1 MFVMKLK
8 WEIGAMKRMTCLFLA
23 LVLLLSGCGAA
34 EPAVTPGAEALLEF
48 TDDLGRT
55 VSVAEKPER
64 VAALIGS
71 FADIWCLAGG
81 KDALVAAAD
90 DSWTSFDLGLGED
103 VVNLGAIK
111 EPSLEAL
118 IAAEPD
124 LILASCNTAAN
135 LELQDTFEAA
145 GMCVAYF
152 DVQTLDD
159 YLNMLG
165 ICTPLTGCEENYAE
179 YGEVVR
185 AQADAAIARGLRI
198 APGEPYIL
206 IRRLRLADGVPMA
219 IENTA
224 LNASLCRGVLDTDLK
239 NHSLYAALTSRG
251 LALKTGEQYMEA
263 ALADAAQAKLLDIPE
278 GAPVLLIERHVTNPE
293 GVTVEVT
300 YSAYRG
306 DSYRFYIEFD
316 GVNRA
321 NTVSTSPKGISD
333 NII

>member
-1 MFVMKLK
+1 MQERSLYKTIRDDLLRAI
-8 WEIGAMKRMTCLFLA
+8 ENGSLQPDQALPSERELCQRYGTSRMT
-23 LVLLLSGCGAA
+23 VRH
-34 EPAVTPGAEALLEF
+34 AVTELESEDMAKRGKKASSQILF
-48 TDDLGRT
+48 AG
-55 VSVAEKPER
+55 EK
-64 VAALIGS
+64 
-71 FADIWCLAGG
+71 
-81 KDALVAAAD
+81 K
-90 DSWTSFDLGLGED
+90 
-103 VVNLGAIK
+103 
-111 EPSLEAL
+111 
-118 IAAEPD
+118 
-124 LILASCNTAAN
+124 
-135 LELQDTFEAA
+135 
-145 GMCVAYF
+145 
-152 DVQTLDD
+152 
-159 YLNMLG
+159 
-165 ICTPLTGCEENYAE
+165 
-179 YGEVVR
+179 
-185 AQADAAIARGLRI
+185 ADAAIARGLRI

>member
-1 MFVMKLK
+1 
-8 WEIGAMKRMTCLFLA
+8 
-23 LVLLLSGCGAA
+23 
-34 EPAVTPGAEALLEF
+34 
-48 TDDLGRT
+48 
-55 VSVAEKPER
+55 
-64 VAALIGS
+64 
-71 FADIWCLAGG
+71 
-81 KDALVAAAD
+81 
-90 DSWTSFDLGLGED
+90 
-103 VVNLGAIK
+103 
-111 EPSLEAL
+111 
-118 IAAEPD
+118 
-124 LILASCNTAAN
+124 
-135 LELQDTFEAA
+135 
-145 GMCVAYF
+145 
-152 DVQTLDD
+152 
-159 YLNMLG
+159 
-165 ICTPLTGCEENYAE
+165 
-179 YGEVVR
+179 
-185 AQADAAIARGLRI
+185 
-198 APGEPYIL
+198 
-206 IRRLRLADGVPMA
+206 MA

-263 ALADAAQAKLLDIPE
+263 ALADAAQARLLDIPE

>member
-1 MFVMKLK
+1 MQERSLYKTIRDDLLRAI
-8 WEIGAMKRMTCLFLA
+8 ENGSLQPDQALPSERELCQRYGTSRMT
-23 LVLLLSGCGAA
+23 VRH
-34 EPAVTPGAEALLEF
+34 AVTELESLGSVYRMQGKGRFVSGRKLIQPLMQVSGF
-48 TDDLGRT
+48 TEDMAKRGKKASSQILFAG
-55 VSVAEKPER
+55 EK
-64 VAALIGS
+64 
-71 FADIWCLAGG
+71 
-81 KDALVAAAD
+81 K
-90 DSWTSFDLGLGED
+90 
-103 VVNLGAIK
+103 
-111 EPSLEAL
+111 
-118 IAAEPD
+118 
-124 LILASCNTAAN
+124 
-135 LELQDTFEAA
+135 
-145 GMCVAYF
+145 
-152 DVQTLDD
+152 
-159 YLNMLG
+159 
-165 ICTPLTGCEENYAE
+165 
-179 YGEVVR
+179 
-185 AQADAAIARGLRI
+185 ADAAIARGLRI
-198 APGEPYIL
+198 APGEP
-206 IRRLRLADGVPMA
+206 MA
-219 IENTA
+219 IEKTA

>member
-1 MFVMKLK
+1 MQERSLYKTIRDDLLRAI
-8 WEIGAMKRMTCLFLA
+8 ENGSLQPDQALPSERELCQRYGTSRMT
-23 LVLLLSGCGAA
+23 VRH
-34 EPAVTPGAEALLEF
+34 AVTELESLGSVYRMQGKGTFVSGRKLIQPLMQVSGF
-48 TDDLGRT
+48 TEDMAKRGKKASSQILFAG
-55 VSVAEKPER
+55 EK
-64 VAALIGS
+64 
-71 FADIWCLAGG
+71 
-81 KDALVAAAD
+81 K
-90 DSWTSFDLGLGED
+90 
-103 VVNLGAIK
+103 
-111 EPSLEAL
+111 
-118 IAAEPD
+118 
-124 LILASCNTAAN
+124 
-135 LELQDTFEAA
+135 
-145 GMCVAYF
+145 
-152 DVQTLDD
+152 
-159 YLNMLG
+159 
-165 ICTPLTGCEENYAE
+165 
-179 YGEVVR
+179 
-185 AQADAAIARGLRI
+185 ADAAIARGLRI

-224 LNASLCRGVLDTDLK
+224 LNA
-239 NHSLYAALTSRG
+239 SLYAALTSRG

-316 GVNRA
+316 GVNRV

>member
-1 MFVMKLK
+1 MPNLPCGVQFYIDGLYNLYYDELTNWYIPVTYYGGNGGPRIMQERSLYKTIRDDLLRAI
-8 WEIGAMKRMTCLFLA
+8 ENGSLQPDQALPSERELCQRYGTSRMT
-23 LVLLLSGCGAA
+23 VRH
-34 EPAVTPGAEALLEF
+34 AVTELESLGSVYRMQGKGTFVSGRKLIQPLMQVSGF
-48 TDDLGRT
+48 TEDMAKRGKKPSSQILFAG
-55 VSVAEKPER
+55 EK
-64 VAALIGS
+64 
-71 FADIWCLAGG
+71 
-81 KDALVAAAD
+81 K
-90 DSWTSFDLGLGED
+90 
-103 VVNLGAIK
+103 
-111 EPSLEAL
+111 
-118 IAAEPD
+118 
-124 LILASCNTAAN
+124 
-135 LELQDTFEAA
+135 
-145 GMCVAYF
+145 
-152 DVQTLDD
+152 
-159 YLNMLG
+159 
-165 ICTPLTGCEENYAE
+165 
-179 YGEVVR
+179 
-185 AQADAAIARGLRI
+185 ADAAIARGLRI

>member
-1 MFVMKLK
+1 MQERSLYKTIRDDLLRAI
-8 WEIGAMKRMTCLFLA
+8 ENGSLQPDQALPSERELCQRYGTSRMT
-23 LVLLLSGCGAA
+23 VRH
-34 EPAVTPGAEALLEF
+34 AVTELESLGSVYRMQGKGTFVSGRKLIQPLMQVSGF
-48 TDDLGRT
+48 TEDMAKRGKKASSQILFAG
-55 VSVAEKPER
+55 EK
-64 VAALIGS
+64 
-71 FADIWCLAGG
+71 
-81 KDALVAAAD
+81 K
-90 DSWTSFDLGLGED
+90 
-103 VVNLGAIK
+103 
-111 EPSLEAL
+111 
-118 IAAEPD
+118 
-124 LILASCNTAAN
+124 
-135 LELQDTFEAA
+135 
-145 GMCVAYF
+145 
-152 DVQTLDD
+152 
-159 YLNMLG
+159 
-165 ICTPLTGCEENYAE
+165 
-179 YGEVVR
+179 
-185 AQADAAIARGLRI
+185 ADAAIARGLRI
-198 APGEPYIL
+198 APGEP
-206 IRRLRLADGVPMA
+206 MA

-224 LNASLCRGVLDTDLK
+224 LNASLCRGILDTDLK

>member
-1 MFVMKLK
+1 MQERSLYKTIRDDLLRAI
-8 WEIGAMKRMTCLFLA
+8 ENGSLQPDQALPSERELCQRYGTSRMT
-23 LVLLLSGCGAA
+23 VRH
-34 EPAVTPGAEALLEF
+34 AVTELESLGSVYRMQGKGTFVSGRKLIQPLMQVSGF
-48 TDDLGRT
+48 TEDMAKRGKKASSQILFAG
-55 VSVAEKPER
+55 EK
-64 VAALIGS
+64 
-71 FADIWCLAGG
+71 
-81 KDALVAAAD
+81 K
-90 DSWTSFDLGLGED
+90 
-103 VVNLGAIK
+103 
-111 EPSLEAL
+111 
-118 IAAEPD
+118 
-124 LILASCNTAAN
+124 
-135 LELQDTFEAA
+135 
-145 GMCVAYF
+145 
-152 DVQTLDD
+152 
-159 YLNMLG
+159 
-165 ICTPLTGCEENYAE
+165 
-179 YGEVVR
+179 
-185 AQADAAIARGLRI
+185 ADAAIARGLRI

-224 LNASLCRGVLDTDLK
+224 LNA
-239 NHSLYAALTSRG
+239 SLYAALTSRG

>member
-1 MFVMKLK
+1 MQGKGTFVSGRKLIQPLMQVSGFT
-8 WEIGAMKRMTCLFLA
+8 EDMAKRGKKASSQILFA
-23 LVLLLSGCGAA
+23 G
-34 EPAVTPGAEALLEF
+34 
-48 TDDLGRT
+48 
-55 VSVAEKPER
+55 EK
-64 VAALIGS
+64 
-71 FADIWCLAGG
+71 
-81 KDALVAAAD
+81 K
-90 DSWTSFDLGLGED
+90 
-103 VVNLGAIK
+103 
-111 EPSLEAL
+111 
-118 IAAEPD
+118 
-124 LILASCNTAAN
+124 
-135 LELQDTFEAA
+135 
-145 GMCVAYF
+145 
-152 DVQTLDD
+152 
-159 YLNMLG
+159 
-165 ICTPLTGCEENYAE
+165 
-179 YGEVVR
+179 
-185 AQADAAIARGLRI
+185 ADAAIARGLRI

-224 LNASLCRGVLDTDLK
+224 LNASLCRGILDTDLK

>member
-1 MFVMKLK
+1 MQERSLYKTIRDDLLRAI
-8 WEIGAMKRMTCLFLA
+8 ENGSLQPDQALPSERELCQRYGTSRMT
-23 LVLLLSGCGAA
+23 VRH
-34 EPAVTPGAEALLEF
+34 AVTELESLGSVYRMQGKGTFVSGRKLIQPLMQVSGF
-48 TDDLGRT
+48 TEDMAKR
-55 VSVAEKPER
+55 
-64 VAALIGS
+64 
-71 FADIWCLAGG
+71 G
-81 KDALVAAAD
+81 K
-90 DSWTSFDLGLGED
+90 
-103 VVNLGAIK
+103 K
-111 EPSLEAL
+111 
-118 IAAEPD
+118 
-124 LILASCNTAAN
+124 
-135 LELQDTFEAA
+135 
-145 GMCVAYF
+145 
-152 DVQTLDD
+152 
-159 YLNMLG
+159 
-165 ICTPLTGCEENYAE
+165 
-179 YGEVVR
+179 
-185 AQADAAIARGLRI
+185 ADAAIARGLRI

>member
-1 MFVMKLK
+1 MQERSLYKTIRDDLLRAI
-8 WEIGAMKRMTCLFLA
+8 ENGSLQPDQALPSERELCQRYGTSRMT
-23 LVLLLSGCGAA
+23 VRH
-34 EPAVTPGAEALLEF
+34 AVTELESLGSVYRMQGKGTFVSGRKLIQPLMQVSGF
-48 TDDLGRT
+48 TEDMAKRGKKASSQILFAG
-55 VSVAEKPER
+55 EK
-64 VAALIGS
+64 
-71 FADIWCLAGG
+71 
-81 KDALVAAAD
+81 K
-90 DSWTSFDLGLGED
+90 
-103 VVNLGAIK
+103 
-111 EPSLEAL
+111 
-118 IAAEPD
+118 
-124 LILASCNTAAN
+124 
-135 LELQDTFEAA
+135 
-145 GMCVAYF
+145 
-152 DVQTLDD
+152 
-159 YLNMLG
+159 
-165 ICTPLTGCEENYAE
+165 
-179 YGEVVR
+179 
-185 AQADAAIARGLRI
+185 ADAAIARGLRI

-306 DSYRFYIEFD
+306 DSYRSYIEFD